1 MTEEI
6 MLEHLALG
14 HGGLEQVAN
23 IEILREKLFERD
35 PSLESIMEKF
45 REEFDYSAKE
55 HADLSRT
62 AAAGKFAGGLAD
74 HSDETTALHS
84 MCHLMLA

>member
-6 MLEHLALG
+6 ILEHIALG
-14 HGGLEQVAN
+14 HGGLESVAN

-35 PSLESIMEKF
+35 PSLSSTMDRFKK
-45 REEFDYSAKE
+45 EFDESARE

-84 MCHLMLA
+84 ACHLMLA

>member
-6 MLEHLALG
+6 ILEHLALG
-14 HGGLEQVAN
+14 HGGLESVAN

-35 PSLESIMEKF
+35 PSLESVMEKF
-45 REEFDYSAKE
+45 REEFDSSAKE

-62 AAAGKFAGGLAD
+62 AAAGKFA
-74 HSDETTALHS
+74 
-84 MCHLMLA
+84 